1 MSQLKI
7 VLPNDEIVTIKAT
20 PTTSMASV
28 LADAC
33 AKRQLDP
40 ASHSLQYGKPAK
52 EVDLSLPVRYAG
64 LPSGQKLRVVR
75 RKAGASRQVTVALQ
89 TSSGRVIGEFDAAQ
103 SLWSVLDHFAQESDA
118 SQYTEKFKDNRWQE
132 PVLTVMNKPYSG
144 VETLVATTLASI
156 GLVSG
161 RHALRLSHKPC
172 EDASLNSV
180 ERVREHVVALRA
192 SVGDSTPIA
201 KKPRHDNQDKAV
213 NVTEQ
218 QTSKE
223 EVAVTTQDGNAE
235 QEDQSETQKSDSVD
249 DEDDITATNQD
260 EDRNVAVFGL
270 SSAPRAAP
278 ELPDEFYEVTTADVR
293 AAVRSAAQER
303 EKADQLATSDKRKPK
318 QPAHILLRIRFP
330 DRIELEARFSAKERV
345 RDVERFVRRQLRDSS
360 WSFYLFVTP
369 PRTVFDNPSA
379 TLSSLQLGARAVM
392 WLAFNSDDKGKN
404 TPTQPFLADKWM
416 SQLSEKDFVDLSSL
430 GAAANSNDADDGE
443 TSTTAAKMKALV
455 ARVRGKSSSD
465 KSGND
470 AKSGAAASSSAT
482 AEKKSKI
489 PSWLKLSKKH
499 K

>member
-1 MSQLKI
+1 MY
-7 VLPNDEIVTIKAT
+7 
-20 PTTSMASV
+20 
-28 LADAC
+28 
-33 AKRQLDP
+33 R
-40 ASHSLQYGKPAK
+40 YGKPAK

-75 RKAGASRQVTVALQ
+75 RKAGASRQGLHRAVECYHRFICSDCMIVVTVALQ

-201 KKPRHDNQDKAV
+201 KKPRHDNQDKSV

-235 QEDQSETQKSDSVD
+235 QEDQSET
-249 DEDDITATNQD
+249 
-260 EDRNVAVFGL
+260 
-270 SSAPRAAP
+270 
-278 ELPDEFYEVTTADVR
+278 
-293 AAVRSAAQER
+293 
-303 EKADQLATSDKRKPK
+303 RK
-318 QPAHILLRIRFP
+318 
-330 DRIELEARFSAKERV
+330 
-345 RDVERFVRRQLRDSS
+345 
-360 WSFYLFVTP
+360 
-369 PRTVFDNPSA
+369 
-379 TLSSLQLGARAVM
+379 
-392 WLAFNSDDKGKN
+392 WL
-404 TPTQPFLADKWM
+404 
-416 SQLSEKDFVDLSSL
+416 
-430 GAAANSNDADDGE
+430 
-443 TSTTAAKMKALV
+443 
-455 ARVRGKSSSD
+455 
-465 KSGND
+465 
-470 AKSGAAASSSAT
+470 
-482 AEKKSKI
+482 
-489 PSWLKLSKKH
+489 
-499 K
+499 